1 MLDNLNFIVIS
12 LKTET
17 GTHVAQAVLKLV
29 M

>member
-17 GTHVAQAVLKLV
+17 ETHVAQAVLKLV